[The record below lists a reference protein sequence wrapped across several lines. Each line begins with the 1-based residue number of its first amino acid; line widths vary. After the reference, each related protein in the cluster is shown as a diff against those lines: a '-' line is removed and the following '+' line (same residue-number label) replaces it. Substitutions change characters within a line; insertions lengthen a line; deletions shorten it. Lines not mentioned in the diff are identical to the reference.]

1 MNGSSDAAVEATRTA
16 ASTTQPPL
24 DPLDFDAPRF
34 TIEKP
39 SVRYDEQGDATDAER
54 SAAAAHAFMHDMTRA
69 TAVYLESCIH
79 CGHCAEACHFYVTS
93 GDPRYTPIWKLEP
106 LKQFYRREAGP
117 FRWFYKTFSSKKDV
131 TAATL
136 REWQELLYD
145 ACTMCG
151 RCTLACPMGIDIAG
165 LVAQARHAM
174 FAAGLVPHELH
185 AVAERA
191 EREGSPLGAT
201 PKVLK
206 ERIAWLADEHDVE
219 IALDRPQAEILVTL
233 SSIEIMKYPGAL
245 VALAKILNRM
255 GASWTIRS
263 DGYEATNFGLFSGN
277 VDWQRDMSLRIIRAA
292 ISCGAKT
299 LVLPECGHAYGALRW
314 QGANMYGKPL
324 PFRVLHISEFLAD
337 AVREGRLPLKPL
349 QGSITFH
356 DPCQVSRRG
365 GATSAPREVLTAL
378 GADLREMP
386 PAGDANW
393 CCGGGGGVVTLHRA
407 DAHRYRAFA
416 IKMAQVE
423 ASGAE
428 RLATSCSNCRLTFD
442 DGRAHYD
449 WDRKMES
456 LLELTA
462 EQLDARGGDGKASA

>member
-1 MNGSSDAAVEATRTA
+1 MDREVHSTA
-16 ASTTQPPL
+16 GKAPQSPL

-34 TIEKP
+34 TIKKP
-39 SVRYDEQGDATDAER
+39 AVRYDTQGDASDAER
-54 SAAAAHAFMHDMTRA
+54 SAAAVRAFMRDITRT
-69 TAVYLESCIH
+69 TAIYLESCIR
-79 CGHCAEACHFYVTS
+79 CGHCAEACHFYVSS
-93 GDPRYTPIWKLEP
+93 GDPQYTPIWKLEP
-106 LKQFYRREAGP
+106 LRQLYKREAGP
-117 FRWFYKTFSSKKDV
+117 LRWFYRAFSPKKGIEV
-131 TAATL
+131 KEL
-136 REWQELLYD
+136 RAWQELLYD
-145 ACTMCG
+145 SCTMCG

-165 LVAQARHAM
+165 LVSKARHAM

-206 ERIAWLADEHDVE
+206 ERVEWLSDEHEVE
-219 IALDRPQAEILVTL
+219 IHLDRPQAEILITL
-233 SSIEIMKYPGAL
+233 SSIEIMKYPDGL
-245 VALAKILNRM
+245 VALAKILNRLD
-255 GASWTIRS
+255 ASWTIRS

-277 VDWQRDMSLRIIRAA
+277 LDWQRDMSLRIIHAA
-292 ISCGAKT
+292 IACGAKT

-324 PFRVLHISEFLAD
+324 PFRVLHISEFLAE
-337 AVREGRLPLKPL
+337 AVRQGKLPLKRL
-349 QGSITFH
+349 HGSITFH

-365 GATSAPREVLTAL
+365 GATAAPREVLAGL

-386 PAGDANW
+386 PSGDANW

-407 DAHRYRAFA
+407 DQHRHRAFA
-416 IKMAQVE
+416 IKMAQVR

-428 RLATSCSNCRLTFD
+428 RVATSCSNCRLTFD
-442 DGRAHYD
+442 DGGAHYK

-456 LLELTA
+456 LLEIVA
-462 EQLDARGGDGKASA
+462 EQID